1 MLILHPLAERG
12 IRCTMTATL
21 KLDSF
26 LPYRLSVASNRVSST
41 IASAY
46 HTQFGLRIPEWRLV
60 CVLAEF
66 GTMSQQ
72 SLCGRTQMDKV
83 TVSRAAISLY
93 ERALVTRTPNPDDQR
108 SHLLDLSADGWALY
122 RQIAPQAL
130 EFERRIFANLSAEEQ
145 ALLRKMLE
153 RVEAAAAHIARGG

>member
-1 MLILHPLAERG
+1 MA
-12 IRCTMTATL
+12 TTL

-46 HTQFGLRIPEWRLV
+46 NAEFALRIPEWRLV

-66 GTMSQQ
+66 GAMSQQ
-72 SLCGRTQMDKV
+72 AMCGRTQMDKV

-93 ERALVTRTPNPDDQR
+93 ERGLVTRTPNPDDQR
-108 SHLLDLSADGWALY
+108 SHLLDLSSEGWSLY
-122 RQIAPQAL
+122 RKIAPQAL
-130 EFERRIFANLSAEEQ
+130 EFEQRIFSSLTGDEQ

-153 RVEAAAAHIARGG
+153 RVETAAAAIAREG